1 MADIEPVYHIKQVR
15 GLFYVYT
22 GDVEVTKGT
31 RDKILAEHWERDLHR
46 AAQVES
52 ERKRVARGGR

>member
-1 MADIEPVYHIKQVR
+1 MADVVPQYYVKQVR

-52 ERKRVARGGR
+52 DRKRAVRGGK